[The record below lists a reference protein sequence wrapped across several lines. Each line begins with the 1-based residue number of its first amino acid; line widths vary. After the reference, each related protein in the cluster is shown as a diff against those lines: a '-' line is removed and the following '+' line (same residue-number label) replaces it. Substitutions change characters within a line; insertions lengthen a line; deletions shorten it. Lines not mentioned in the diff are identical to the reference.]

1 MAVSPSVAT
10 LLCTRYFSVVLFPVF
25 YVPFCLFFFC
35 RLSCATQSAWL
46 VMATAYNI
54 QCACIYRFCMCRI
67 KHVANVNKLL
77 FVPYNTQFVRKYSFA
92 RLVSLSLHLDLV
104 LKLLIFCCGC
114 CLLVA

>member
-1 MAVSPSVAT
+1 MYT
-10 LLCTRYFSVVLFPVF
+10 LLFSGVVSSVLCSFLFV
-25 YVPFCLFFFC
+25 FFFC